1 MADTDRWN
9 ERRDRERDRSYRMQ
23 DLPDYG
29 QTEYSGGYESDYRGE
44 YSYNRPRGDFQRAED
59 RDDRYRGDNRPRG
72 DSRRYAPFGAAGPVE
87 SRDGAFDDH
96 GERYG
101 GYGRN
106 DYRGQGREDQRRYGR
121 ADYDDRHG
129 RNFEDRAREAGREA
143 RSWWDRTTDKIGSA
157 LSGDDNDRR
166 PADRNAGYRAAE
178 HRGRGPKGYRR
189 SDDRIRED
197 INDRLTDDPYLDASE
212 IEVQVVECEVT
223 LTGTVQ
229 RRSDKRRAEEL
240 AESISGVSHVQNNL
254 RAQNND
260 RDDDRD
266 WTRGMAWMGPF

>member
-29 QTEYSGGYESDYRGE
+29 QTEYSGGHETDYRGE

-59 RDDRYRGDNRPRG
+59 RRDDRHRD
-72 DSRRYAPFGAAGPVE
+72 DRRFAPFGSAGPVE
-87 SRDGAFDDH
+87 SREGLYDDH

-101 GYGRN
+101 GYRRS
-106 DYRGQGREDQRRYGR
+106 DYRAQGRDEPRSYGR
-121 ADYDDRHG
+121 GGDYGRSGRDYEDRGG
-129 RNFEDRAREAGREA
+129 RFEDRAREAGQEA

-157 LSGDDNDRR
+157 FSGDDRDRR
-166 PADRNAGYRAAE
+166 PQQPGGYRAAGE

-189 SDDRIRED
+189 SDDRIRDDVTE
-197 INDRLTDDPYLDASE
+197 DPYLDASE
-212 IEVQVVECEVT
+212 IEVQVSDCEVT
-223 LTGTVQ
+223 LTGSVQ

-254 RAQNND
+254 RAQNTD
-260 RDDDRD
+260 RDDDRGD
-266 WTRGMAWMGPF
+266 WTRGIAWMGPF